1 MWAALEVISM
11 YQHGRPELDPEIERL
26 IKRITTASP
35 LLDGERQSNRDGYLV
50 GHLIE
55 LVRKHGRLD
64 AAYALDLWHQLI
76 GLCQVKDHSVFQ
88 ALDDSARKMIRA
100 LVADHPIIVWEA
112 VARFFEI
119 ATPIERRSLDRLV
132 GPPRHGFDGSDLIQP
147 GILFDVPEE
156 LRLDWARIDPPNR
169 IAFLSSFYPIFIR
182 GEDGTLAWHPAISAL
197 AKEFGKVAEFR
208 TP

>member
-88 ALDDSARKMIRA
+88 ALDDSARKMIPSSCGRP
-100 LVADHPIIVWEA
+100 LPDSSRWRP
-112 VARFFEI
+112 
-119 ATPIERRSLDRLV
+119 RSNGDRL
-132 GPPRHGFDGSDLIQP
+132 
-147 GILFDVPEE
+147 
-156 LRLDWARIDPPNR
+156 ID
-169 IAFLSSFYPIFIR
+169 S
-182 GEDGTLAWHPAISAL
+182 
-197 AKEFGKVAEFR
+197 
-208 TP
+208 